1 MKLSVAIRSG
11 LTGALRFRGRA
22 SRAEYWLFLP
32 VGLLLPA
39 AAMTVLTLAGASFG
53 PILITGFAALLP
65 LIAVTCRRALDSG
78 ETPEATLLP
87 AMDLLLLILTLW
99 IGHGVIT
106 PLLAALSD
114 ADGPTGFSIA
124 VVYWAAMLIFTAAA
138 FYFFVTG
145 LVRGTALFSQMAEPS
160 QPGPNTYGPNPFE
173 VQQ

>member
-1 MKLSVAIRSG
+1 MKLSFAIRSG

-39 AAMTVLTLAGASFG
+39 AAVAILGLIGAPFG
-53 PILITGFAALLP
+53 AILIAGVAALLP

-78 ETPEATLLP
+78 EAPEATLQP
-87 AMDLLLLILTLW
+87 TMDLLLLLLTVWLGYRTIPPLW
-99 IGHGVIT
+99 
-106 PLLAALSD
+106 LSLAD
-114 ADGPTGFSIA
+114 ADGPAGFSIA
-124 VVYWAAMLIFTAAA
+124 VTLWAAILIFTAAA
-138 FYFFVTG
+138 FYLFVTG